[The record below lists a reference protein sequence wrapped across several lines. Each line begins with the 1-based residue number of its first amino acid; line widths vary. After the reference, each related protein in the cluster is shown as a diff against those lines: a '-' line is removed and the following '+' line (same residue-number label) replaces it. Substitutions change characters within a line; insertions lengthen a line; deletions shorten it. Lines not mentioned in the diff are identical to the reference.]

1 MVQTVKVPLAENAI
15 YVSGTVNGV
24 DRIWTR
30 EEGNVWSTTAD
41 RSPDGVY
48 RVVLSIVYGDGK
60 TTSDSVTLY
69 YGLILITDRTQNDVA
84 SRTKKGYYNS
94 EDLNRVGAAMVYI
107 RDRLKD
113 NGYDIEIY
121 PYTAWAM
128 SDIPSQSSMDYY
140 LACVRTLRGAMAL
153 PIETPEA
160 PSTAENLTYV
170 AANNIEKIIE
180 LVDQML
186 TNSIASVWYSG
197 EVYCGEVL

>member
-1 MVQTVKVPLAENAI
+1 M
-15 YVSGTVNGV
+15 
-24 DRIWTR
+24 
-30 EEGNVWSTTAD
+30 
-41 RSPDGVY
+41 
-48 RVVLSIVYGDGK
+48 
-60 TTSDSVTLY
+60 SVIDTL
-69 YGLILITDRTQNDVA
+69 IFDRTQNDVENK
-84 SRTKKGYYNS
+84 TKKGHYNS
-94 EDLNRVGAAMVYI
+94 EDLNRVGAAMVYV

-113 NGYDIEIY
+113 NGYDIEID

-128 SDIPSQSSMDYY
+128 SDIPSQSYMDYY
-140 LACVRTLRGAMAL
+140 LACVSTLRGAMAL

-186 TNSIASVWYSG
+186 TNSIAFVWYSG